1 MRWFHCQKF
10 KVGSLQKVL
19 LSTTYEILIIP
30 IASPLRIGVYKD
42 GKLIETV
49 TNSGKTSEVLL
60 KILTDLAFKYNYSRL
75 IYTSGPGSYMAIKLT
90 YITLRSLEILKGIR
104 FDACE
109 AFELNEHKPI
119 KAMGKLY
126 FIKENKTIITKKFDE
141 VLEQRFELPSM
152 LSEVTLLDNNKPLYI
167 LPAV

>member
-1 MRWFHCQKF
+1 MRWYHYLKL

-19 LSTTYEILIIP
+19 PSSYEIVVIS
-30 IASPLRIGVYKD
+30 IASPLLLGVYRD
-42 GKLIETV
+42 GELIETIE
-49 TNSGKTSEVLL
+49 TKEKTSDILL
-60 KILTDLAFKYNYSRL
+60 KLLSELSDKYNYKRV

-90 YITLRSLEILKGIR
+90 YITLRTLEILNNIS

-109 AFELNEHKPI
+109 AFTLNGNKPI

-126 FIKENKTIITKKFDE
+126 FVKENNTIITKKFDE
-141 VLEQRFELPSM
+141 VLEQRFALPSM
-152 LSEVTLLDNNKPLYI
+152 LSEVTILENNKPLYI

>member
-1 MRWFHCQKF
+1 MKWYLLQNH

-19 LSTTYEILIIP
+19 PSSYEILIVSIS
-30 IASPLRIGVYKD
+30 SPLLIGVYKN
-42 GKLIETV
+42 GALVENIE
-49 TNSGKTSEVLL
+49 SDQKTSEVLL
-60 KILTDLAFKYNYSRL
+60 KILTELFKIYNYSRI

-90 YITLRSLEILKGIR
+90 YITLRSLEILKNIR

-109 AFELNEHKPI
+109 AFELNGNTPV

-126 FIKENKTIITKKFDE
+126 FIKEKETIITKKFDE
-141 VLEQRFELPSM
+141 VLEQRFSLPSM
-152 LSEVTLLDNNKPLYI
+152 LSEVTILENNKPLYI

>member
-1 MRWFHCQKF
+1 
-10 KVGSLQKVL
+10 LQKVL
-19 LSTTYEILIIP
+19 LSSYEIVIVS
-30 IASPLRIGVYKD
+30 IASPLLLGVYRD
-42 GKLIETV
+42 GELIETIE
-49 TNSGKTSEVLL
+49 TKEKTSDVLL
-60 KILTDLAFKYNYSRL
+60 KLLSKLSEKYNYKRV

-90 YITLRSLEILKGIR
+90 YITLRTLEILNNIT

-109 AFELNEHKPI
+109 AFTLNNNKPI

-126 FIKENKTIITKKFDE
+126 FVKENNTIITKKFDE

-152 LSEVTLLDNNKPLYI
+152 LSEVTILENNKPLYI